1 MKINTVIH
9 GDCIQE
15 MFDIKNN
22 SIEAIISDIPYG
34 IGYETR
40 GTKTRSEEEREN
52 VANDKP
58 EEFDAFYKQMLMHFK
73 RILKSDGVIILFC
86 AGGTGLIK
94 TAELLIEVEKHFK
107 VIQNIPWLKRPG
119 LGGNYRS
126 AYEMMMIFK
135 LDNDYKYTFNGEQ
148 RKNYIDN
155 FSGITK
161 ADLHPTE
168 KTIPLMEYLVKLHT
182 NKGDLILDPFAGS
195 GTTLVAAQN
204 LGRNYIGIELEEKH
218 YKTCLSR
225 LSEKKGSLL

>member
-1 MKINTVIH
+1 MRINTVIN
-9 GDCIQE
+9 GDCLQE
-15 MFDIKNN
+15 MFDIPNK
-22 SIEAIISDIPYG
+22 SINAIISDIPYG
-34 IGYETR
+34 VAYETR
-40 GTKTRSEEEREN
+40 GTKTRAKEDREI
-52 VANDKP
+52 VANDRP
-58 EEFDAFYKQMLMHFK
+58 EEFDAFYKEMLMHFK
-73 RILKSDGVIILFC
+73 RIIKPDGIIILFC

-94 TAELLIEVEKHFK
+94 TAELLIEVDKHFK

-126 AYEMMMIFK
+126 AYEMLMIFK
-135 LDNDYKYTFNGEQ
+135 PDNDMNYTFNGAQ

-155 FSGITK
+155 FSGINK
-161 ADLHPTE
+161 ADIHPTE
-168 KTIPLMEYLVKLHT
+168 KPLPLMEDIIKLHT

-204 LGRNYIGIELEEKH
+204 LGRNFIGIELVEKH